1 MQDLFSYSIV
11 IRTLG
16 NTGEKY
22 RRMLEAI
29 SRQTVAPE
37 EILVVIP
44 HGYELDHQLGT
55 ERIVRSEKGMV
66 TQRVVGIR
74 EAKGDYLLVVD
85 DDLDF
90 PADFAEK
97 LHNTLQAKQLDC
109 VLSFCRGW
117 SEGHAE
123 ASAPSS
129 APAAPQKTPLKQQ
142 LKYKIRNLRSAFT
155 GQAFY
160 TNRRSKYFDVTTT
173 TAGHRTYLRDEQ
185 GLCST
190 GSFQCFFIK
199 NEAAKRVRMEDELW
213 LEQGT
218 ITRYASFDDGVF
230 YYKLFLQG
238 GRIAY
243 AQDTGYL
250 HLDAAAG
257 RQATNPVDAK
267 RIRIYAM
274 ARNRIIFWHRHI
286 WGSHKGLKTLAGGI
300 YFMTNYFVY
309 NLLNNI
315 TPRYWPVIG
324 AMAQGYREAF
334 QFIRKR

>member
-1 MQDLFSYSIV
+1 MTFSYSIV

-22 RRMLEAI
+22 RRMLDAI
-29 SRQTVAPE
+29 SRQTVAPKE
-37 EILVVIP
+37 VLVVIP

-66 TQRVVGIR
+66 TQRVVGIQ
-74 EAKGDYLLVVD
+74 EATGDCLLVLD

-97 LHNTLQAKQLDC
+97 LHKTLQARNLDC

-117 SEGHAE
+117 DDNTSVAT
-123 ASAPSS
+123 
-129 APAAPQKTPLKQQ
+129 APASPKKPSLKQRIIP
-142 LKYKIRNLRSAFT
+142 KVRNLRSAFT

-160 TNRRSKYFDVTTT
+160 TNRRSDYFDVTTT
-173 TAGHRTYLRDEQ
+173 TAGHRTYMRDED

-199 NEAAKRVRMEDELW
+199 NEVSKRVRMEDELW
-213 LEQGT
+213 LEQGRLT
-218 ITRYASFDDGVF
+218 KYASFDDGVF
-230 YYKLFLQG
+230 YYKLYLQG

-257 RQATNPVDAK
+257 RQATNPMEAK
-267 RIRIYAM
+267 RIRVYAM

-286 WGSHKGLKTLAGGI
+286 WGNKKNLKTLSGGI

-309 NLLNNI
+309 NLLTNI
-315 TPRYWPVIG
+315 TPSKWPVIG
-324 AMAQGYREAF
+324 ALVGGYCDAVK
-334 QFIRKR
+334 FIRNK

>member
-1 MQDLFSYSIV
+1 MTFSYSIV

-22 RRMLEAI
+22 RRMLDAI

-37 EILVVIP
+37 EVLVVIP

-66 TQRVVGIR
+66 TQRVVGIQ
-74 EAKGDYLLVVD
+74 EATGDYLLVLD

-90 PADFAEK
+90 PTDFVEK
-97 LHNTLQAKQLDC
+97 LHKTLQQRNLDC

-117 SEGHAE
+117 NDGKKTPTE
-123 ASAPSS
+123 APK
-129 APAAPQKTPLKQQ
+129 PQKPSAKQ
-142 LKYKIRNLRSAFT
+142 LIENKIRNLRSAFT
-155 GQAFY
+155 GQAFF
-160 TNRRSKYFDVTTT
+160 TNRRSEFFDVTTT
-173 TAGHRTYLRDEQ
+173 TAGHRTYMRNEQ

-199 NEAAKRVRMEDELW
+199 NEVAKRVRMEEELW
-213 LEQGT
+213 LEQGRLT
-218 ITRYASFDDGVF
+218 KYASFDDGVF
-230 YYKLFLQG
+230 YYKLYLQS

-257 RQATNPVDAK
+257 RQATNPVEAK

-286 WGSHKGLKTLAGGI
+286 WGNKKNLKTLAGGI

-309 NLLNNI
+309 NLLTNI
-315 TPRYWPVIG
+315 TPRKWPVIG
-324 AMAQGYREAF
+324 ALAGGYCDAVK
-334 QFIRKR
+334 FIRNK

>member
-1 MQDLFSYSIV
+1 MQFSYSIV

-55 ERIVRSEKGMV
+55 ERVVRSEKGMV
-66 TQRVVGIR
+66 TQRVVGIS

-97 LHNTLQAKQLDC
+97 LHNTLQARQLDC

-117 SEGHAE
+117 QTPTSHE
-123 ASAPSS
+123 SAPSK
-129 APAAPQKTPLKQQ
+129 PQKPSIKQQ
-142 LKYKIRNLRSAFT
+142 FKSNIRNFRSAFT

-160 TNRRSKYFDVTTT
+160 TNRRSEYFDVTTT

-199 NEAAKRVRMEDELW
+199 NETAKRVRMEDELW
-213 LEQGT
+213 LEQGR
-218 ITRYASFDDGVF
+218 ITKYASFDDGVF
-230 YYKLFLQG
+230 YYKLYLQG

-257 RQATNPVDAK
+257 RQANNPVEAK

-286 WGSHKGLKTLAGGI
+286 WGSHKGIKSLAGGL
-300 YFMTNYFVY
+300 YFMLNYFIY
-309 NLLNNI
+309 NVLTNI
-315 TPRYWPVIG
+315 TPKYWPVIG
-324 AMAQGYREAF
+324 ALTQGYRDAF
-334 QFIRKR
+334 QFIRNK

>member
-1 MQDLFSYSIV
+1 MQFSYSIV

-22 RRMLEAI
+22 HRMLEAI
-29 SRQTVAPE
+29 GRQTVVPQE
-37 EILVVIP
+37 VLVVIP
-44 HGYELDHQLGT
+44 HGYELDHRLGT

-66 TQRVVGIR
+66 TQRVAGIN
-74 EAKGDYLLVVD
+74 EAVGDYLLVLD

-90 PADFAEK
+90 PPDFAEK
-97 LHNTLQAKQLDC
+97 LHNTLQARQLDC

-117 SEGHAE
+117 QTASP
-123 ASAPSS
+123 SAPS
-129 APAAPQKTPLKQQ
+129 APTKTPLKQQ
-142 LKYKIRNLRSAFT
+142 VKNRIRNLRGAFT

-160 TNRRSKYFDVTTT
+160 TNRRSDYFDVTTV

-199 NEAAKRVRMEDELW
+199 NEVAKRVRMQDELW
-213 LEQGT
+213 LEEGT
-218 ITRYASFDDGVF
+218 ISRYASFDDGVF

-257 RQATNPVDAK
+257 RQTTNPMEAK

-274 ARNRIIFWHRHI
+274 AKNRIIFWHRHI
-286 WGSHKGLKTLAGGI
+286 WGSHKGVKTLAGGL

-309 NLLNNI
+309 NLLANLR
-315 TPRYWPVIG
+315 PKHWPVI
-324 AMAQGYREAF
+324 AALTQGYREAF
-334 QFIRKR
+334 RFIRKK

>member
-1 MQDLFSYSIV
+1 MTFSYSIV

-22 RRMLEAI
+22 RRMLDAI
-29 SRQTVAPE
+29 GRQTVQPE
-37 EILVVIP
+37 EVLVVIP

-66 TQRVVGIR
+66 TQRVVGIQ
-74 EAKGDYLLVVD
+74 EATGDYLLVLD

-90 PADFAEK
+90 PTDFVEK
-97 LHNTLQAKQLDC
+97 LHKTLQQRNLDC

-117 SEGHAE
+117 NDGKKTPTE
-123 ASAPSS
+123 APK
-129 APAAPQKTPLKQQ
+129 PQKPSAKQ
-142 LKYKIRNLRSAFT
+142 LIENKIRNLRSAFT

-160 TNRRSKYFDVTTT
+160 TNRRSEFFDVTTT
-173 TAGHRTYLRDEQ
+173 TAGHRTYMRNEQ

-199 NEAAKRVRMEDELW
+199 NEVAKRVRMEEELW
-213 LEQGT
+213 LEQGRLT
-218 ITRYASFDDGVF
+218 KYASFDDGVF
-230 YYKLFLQG
+230 YYKLYLQG

-257 RQATNPVDAK
+257 RQATNPVEAK

-286 WGSHKGLKTLAGGI
+286 WGNKKNLKTLAGGI

-309 NLLNNI
+309 NLLTNI
-315 TPRYWPVIG
+315 TPRKWPVIG
-324 AMAQGYREAF
+324 ALAGGYCDAVK
-334 QFIRKR
+334 FIRNK

>member
-1 MQDLFSYSIV
+1 MTFSYSIV

-22 RRMLEAI
+22 RRMLDAI

-37 EILVVIP
+37 EVLVVIP

-55 ERIVRSEKGMV
+55 GRIVRSEKGMV
-66 TQRVVGIR
+66 TQRVVGIQ
-74 EAKGDYLLVVD
+74 EATGDYLLVLD

-90 PADFAEK
+90 PADFVEK
-97 LHNTLQAKQLDC
+97 LHKTLQTRNLDC

-117 SEGHAE
+117 DDGKKTATE
-123 ASAPSS
+123 APK
-129 APAAPQKTPLKQQ
+129 PQKPSYKQ
-142 LKYKIRNLRSAFT
+142 LIKNKIRNLRSAFT

-160 TNRRSKYFDVTTT
+160 TNRRSEFFDVTTT
-173 TAGHRTYLRDEQ
+173 TAGHRTYMRNEQ

-199 NEAAKRVRMEDELW
+199 NEVAKRVRMEEELW
-213 LEQGT
+213 LEQGRLT
-218 ITRYASFDDGVF
+218 KYASFDDGVF
-230 YYKLFLQG
+230 YYKLYLQG

-257 RQATNPVDAK
+257 RKATNPVEAK

-286 WGSHKGLKTLAGGI
+286 WGNKKNLKTLAGGI

-309 NLLNNI
+309 NLLTNI
-315 TPRYWPVIG
+315 TPRKWPVIG
-324 AMAQGYREAF
+324 ALASGYCDAVK
-334 QFIRKR
+334 FIRNK

>member
-1 MQDLFSYSIV
+1 MTFSYSIV

-22 RRMLEAI
+22 RRMLDAI
-29 SRQTVAPE
+29 SRQTVAPKE
-37 EILVVIP
+37 VLVVIP

-66 TQRVVGIR
+66 TQRVVGIQ
-74 EAKGDYLLVVD
+74 EATGDCLLVLD

-97 LHNTLQAKQLDC
+97 LHKTLQARNLDC

-117 SEGHAE
+117 DDGKKTATE
-123 ASAPSS
+123 APK
-129 APAAPQKTPLKQQ
+129 PQKPSAKQ
-142 LKYKIRNLRSAFT
+142 LIENKIRNLRSAFT

-160 TNRRSKYFDVTTT
+160 TNRRSEFFDVTTT
-173 TAGHRTYLRDEQ
+173 TAGHRTYMRDEE

-199 NEAAKRVRMEDELW
+199 NEVAKRVRMEDELW

-218 ITRYASFDDGVF
+218 ISRYASFDDGVF
-230 YYKLFLQG
+230 YYKLYLQG

-257 RQATNPVDAK
+257 RQTTNPVEAK
-267 RIRIYAM
+267 RVRIYAM
-274 ARNRIIFWHRHI
+274 AKNRIIFWHRHI
-286 WGSHKGLKTLAGGI
+286 WGSHKGIKTLAGGV

-309 NLLNNI
+309 NILTNLK
-315 TPRYWPVIG
+315 PKYWPVIG
-324 AMAQGYREAF
+324 ALMQGYREAF
-334 QFIRKR
+334 QFIREQ

>member
-1 MQDLFSYSIV
+1 MTFSYSIV

-29 SRQTVAPE
+29 GRQTVAPE
-37 EILVVIP
+37 EVLVVIP

-66 TQRVVGIR
+66 TQRVVGIQ
-74 EAKGDYLLVVD
+74 EATGDYLLVLD

-90 PADFAEK
+90 PTDFVEK
-97 LHNTLQAKQLDC
+97 LHKTLQQRNLDC

-117 SEGHAE
+117 NDGKKTPTE
-123 ASAPSS
+123 APK
-129 APAAPQKTPLKQQ
+129 PQKPSAKQ
-142 LKYKIRNLRSAFT
+142 LIENKIRNLRSAFT

-160 TNRRSKYFDVTTT
+160 TNRRSEFFDVTTT
-173 TAGHRTYLRDEQ
+173 TAGHRTYMRNEQ

-199 NEAAKRVRMEDELW
+199 NEVAKRVRMEEELW
-213 LEQGT
+213 LEQGRLT
-218 ITRYASFDDGVF
+218 KYASFDDGVF
-230 YYKLFLQG
+230 YYKLYLQG

-257 RQATNPVDAK
+257 RQATNPVEAK
-267 RIRIYAM
+267 RIRVYAM

-286 WGSHKGLKTLAGGI
+286 WGNKKNLKTLAGGI

-309 NLLNNI
+309 NLLTNI
-315 TPRYWPVIG
+315 TPRKWPVIG
-324 AMAQGYREAF
+324 ALASGYCDAVK
-334 QFIRKR
+334 FIRNK

>member
-1 MQDLFSYSIV
+1 MTFSYSIV

-22 RRMLEAI
+22 RRMLDAI
-29 SRQTVAPE
+29 GRQTVQPE
-37 EILVVIP
+37 EVLVVIP

-66 TQRVVGIR
+66 TQRVVGIS

-97 LHNTLQAKQLDC
+97 LHNTLQARQLDC

-117 SEGHAE
+117 QTPTSHEI
-123 ASAPSS
+123 APSK
-129 APAAPQKTPLKQQ
+129 PQKSSIKQQ
-142 LKYKIRNLRSAFT
+142 FKSKIRNFRSAFT

-160 TNRRSKYFDVTTT
+160 TNRRSEYFDVTTT

-199 NEAAKRVRMEDELW
+199 NETAKRVRMEDELW
-213 LEQGT
+213 LEQGR
-218 ITRYASFDDGVF
+218 ITKYASFDDGVF
-230 YYKLFLQG
+230 YYKLYLQG

-257 RQATNPVDAK
+257 RQANNPVEAR

-286 WGSHKGLKTLAGGI
+286 WGNKKNLKTLAGGI

-309 NLLNNI
+309 NLLTNI
-315 TPRYWPVIG
+315 TPRKWPVIG
-324 AMAQGYREAF
+324 SLASGYCDAVK
-334 QFIRKR
+334 FIRNK